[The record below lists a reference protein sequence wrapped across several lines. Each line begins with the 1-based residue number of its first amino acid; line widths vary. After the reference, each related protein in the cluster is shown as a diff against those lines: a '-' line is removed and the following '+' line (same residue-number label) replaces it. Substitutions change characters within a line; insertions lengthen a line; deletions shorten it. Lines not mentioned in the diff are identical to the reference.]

1 VQQDCG
7 IPAENLLGRDLAGSP
22 TLKSNWAVLI
32 MAYVLQQL
40 LNKSAKAYPEKPA
53 VWARGKSITYR
64 ELDERSN
71 QLAHLLREK
80 GINKGDRVGMFFPK
94 CVESIISMLGVLK
107 AGGVYVPLDP
117 QAPPD
122 RIGYIIG
129 NCGIRILITNIDK
142 RSVLTPETLSALE
155 CCILTEGAGD
165 GGDLVAWSRLAEF
178 PAAHAPEVSLIETD
192 LAYILYTSGSTGRPK
207 GVMLSHQN
215 ALTFVEWCAEEFQVR
230 SEDRLSNH
238 APLHFD
244 LSVFDVYSTL
254 EAGATV
260 YLITEDL
267 AVFPASLA
275 NFIETEAITIWYS
288 VPSALM
294 LLLLHG
300 RVTAE
305 KLKSIRIL
313 LFAGEVFPMKYLRQ
327 LAEVAPS
334 CELYNL
340 YGPTETNV
348 CTYYKVERERL
359 ASLEKLPIGIA
370 CANTEIF
377 SVTPEGRLAGK
388 DEAGELYVRGPAV
401 TSGYWADAEQT
412 AKVVVPNHFQHQ
424 SDEKMYRTGDMVTVG
439 DDGNYYFQGRRDS
452 MIKSRGYRIEL
463 GEIES
468 ALLSHPG
475 VREAAV
481 LAVPDEII
489 GNRIRA
495 VVATHIAGSLGV
507 LELQRYCA
515 SRVPRYM
522 VPELIDLCEEL
533 PKTSTGKID
542 RVKLAAEPAG
552 VR

>member
-1 VQQDCG
+1 
-7 IPAENLLGRDLAGSP
+7 
-22 TLKSNWAVLI
+22 

-40 LNKSAKAYPEKPA
+40 LSKSAKNYPEKPA

-64 ELDERSN
+64 ELEERSN
-71 QLAHLLREK
+71 QLAHLLRQR
-80 GINKGDRVGMFFPK
+80 GIQKGDRVGLFFPK
-94 CVESIISMLGVLK
+94 CVESIVSMLGVLK

-117 QAPPD
+117 QAPAD
-122 RIGYIIG
+122 RVGYIIG
-129 NCGIRILITNIDK
+129 NCGIRILITTAEK
-142 RSVLTPETLSALE
+142 RKDLTDETRGLLEASVLV
-155 CCILTEGAGD
+155 EGEGNGSD
-165 GGDLVAWSRLAEF
+165 RIAWSELGQF
-178 PAAHAPEVSLIETD
+178 PSDHAPQVTLVETD

-207 GVMLSHQN
+207 GVMLTHQN

-244 LSVFDVYSTL
+244 LSVFDVYNTL

-267 AVFPASLA
+267 ALFPTSLA
-275 NFIETEAITIWYS
+275 NFIDTQKITIWYS

-300 RVTAE
+300 RLTPE
-305 KLKSIRIL
+305 KLKSLRVI

-327 LAEVAPS
+327 LAEIS
-334 CELYNL
+334 QESELYNL

-359 ASLEKLPIGIA
+359 AGMERLPIGIA
-370 CANTEIF
+370 CANTECF
-377 SVTPEGRLAGK
+377 SVTPEGRLAEKG
-388 DEAGELYVRGPAV
+388 EAGELYVRGPSV
-401 TSGYWADAEQT
+401 TYGYWADPEKT
-412 AKVVVPNHFQHQ
+412 LKMVVPNHFQENFE
-424 SDEKMYRTGDMVTVG
+424 EKMYRTGDIVTVG
-439 DDGNYYFQGRRDS
+439 DDGNYYFKGRRDS
-452 MIKSRGYRIEL
+452 QIKSRGYRIEL

-495 VVATHIAGSLGV
+495 VVAPHIAGSLGV
-507 LELQRYCA
+507 LELQQYCA
-515 SRVPRYM
+515 SRVPKYM
-522 VPELIDLCEEL
+522 IPELVDLFDEL

-542 RVKLAAEPAG
+542 RVKLASEPAG
-552 VR
+552 AVRS

>member
-1 VQQDCG
+1 
-7 IPAENLLGRDLAGSP
+7 
-22 TLKSNWAVLI
+22 

-40 LNKSAKAYPEKPA
+40 LAKSAKAYPDKPA
-53 VWARGKSITYR
+53 VWARGKSVTYR

-71 QLAHLLREK
+71 QLAHLLVEK
-80 GINKGDRVGMFFPK
+80 GIQKGDRVGLFFPK
-94 CVESIISMLGVLK
+94 CVESIVSMLGVLK

-117 QAPPD
+117 QMPAD
-122 RIGYIIG
+122 RVGYIIA
-129 NCGIRILITNIDK
+129 NCGIRILITNSDK
-142 RSVLTPETLSALE
+142 RAALAPETLSLIE
-155 CCILTEGAGD
+155 NFILTEGEGD
-165 GGDLVAWSRLAEF
+165 GGNRIAWSKLAEY
-178 PAAHAPEVSLIETD
+178 PASHAPKVNLIETD

-244 LSVFDVYSTL
+244 LSVFDVYNTL

-267 AVFPASLA
+267 AVFPTSLA
-275 NFIETEAITIWYS
+275 NFIETQKITIWYS

-305 KLKSIRIL
+305 RLQSIRIL

-327 LAEVAPS
+327 LAEVSPAT
-334 CELYNL
+334 ELYNL

-359 ASLEKLPIGIA
+359 AGMETLPIGIA
-370 CANTEIF
+370 CANTDTF

-388 DEAGELYVRGPAV
+388 GEAGELYVRGPGV
-401 TSGYWADAEQT
+401 TNGYWADAEKT
-412 AKVVVPNHFQHQ
+412 AKMVVPNHFQEHFE
-424 SDEKMYRTGDMVTVG
+424 EKMYRTGDIVTVG
-439 DDGNYYFQGRRDS
+439 DDGNYYFKGRRDS
-452 MIKSRGYRIEL
+452 QIKSRGYRIEL

-495 VVATHIAGSLGV
+495 VVATNVPGALGV
-507 LELQRYCA
+507 LELQQYCA
-515 SRVPRYM
+515 SRVPKYM
-522 VPELIDLCEEL
+522 IPELIDLCDEL

-542 RVKLAAEPAG
+542 RVKLATETAA

>member
-1 VQQDCG
+1 
-7 IPAENLLGRDLAGSP
+7 
-22 TLKSNWAVLI
+22 

-40 LNKSAKAYPEKPA
+40 LSKSAKNYPEKPA

-71 QLAHLLREK
+71 QVAHLLHKR
-80 GINKGDRVGMFFPK
+80 GIQKGDRVGLFFPK
-94 CVESIISMLGVLK
+94 SLESIVSMLGVLK

-117 QAPPD
+117 QAPAD
-122 RIGYIIG
+122 RVGYIIG
-129 NCGIRILITNIDK
+129 NCGIRILITTLNK
-142 RSVLTPETLSALE
+142 RAELSEETRGLLE
-155 CCILTEGAGD
+155 ASILVEGEGN
-165 GGDLVAWSRLAEF
+165 GRDLIAWSSLSEF
-178 PAAHAPEVSLIETD
+178 PASHAPNVALVETD

-215 ALTFVEWCAEEFQVR
+215 ALTFVEWCAEEFGVR

-244 LSVFDVYSTL
+244 LSVFDVYNTL

-267 AVFPASLA
+267 ALFPTSLSS
-275 NFIETEAITIWYS
+275 FIENQKITIWYS

-300 RVTAE
+300 RLTPE
-305 KLKSIRIL
+305 KLKSLRVI

-327 LAEVAPS
+327 LAEISQQSA
-334 CELYNL
+334 LYNL

-359 ASLEKLPIGIA
+359 AGMEKLPIGIA
-370 CANTEIF
+370 CANTETF
-377 SVTPEGRLAGK
+377 SVTPDGQLAGK
-388 DEAGELYVRGPAV
+388 GEAGELYVRGPGV
-401 TSGYWADAEQT
+401 TYGYWADQEKT
-412 AKVVVPNHFQHQ
+412 HKMVVPNHFQEHFE
-424 SDEKMYRTGDMVTVG
+424 EKMYRTGDIVTVG

-495 VVATHIAGSLGV
+495 VVAAHIPGSVGV
-507 LELQRYCA
+507 LELQQYCA
-515 SRVPRYM
+515 SRVPKYM
-522 VPELIDLCEEL
+522 IPELVDLFDEL

-542 RVKLAAEPAG
+542 RVKLASEPVG
-552 VR
+552 VRS

>member
-1 VQQDCG
+1 
-7 IPAENLLGRDLAGSP
+7 
-22 TLKSNWAVLI
+22 

-40 LNKSAKAYPEKPA
+40 LSKSAKAYPDKPA

-64 ELDERSN
+64 ELEERSN
-71 QLAHLLREK
+71 QMAHLLRQR
-80 GINKGDRVGMFFPK
+80 GVQKGDRVGLFFPK

-117 QAPPD
+117 QAPAD
-122 RIGYIIG
+122 RIGYIIA
-129 NCGIRILITNIDK
+129 NCGIRILISNSER
-142 RSVLTPETLSALE
+142 RSALAPDTLSTLE
-155 CCILTEGAGD
+155 CCILTEGEGN
-165 GGDLVAWSRLAEF
+165 GSDLIAWSQLSDF
-178 PAAHAPEVSLIETD
+178 PAAHAPRVTLVETD

-207 GVMLSHQN
+207 GVMLTHQN

-230 SEDRLSNH
+230 SDDRLSNH

-244 LSVFDVYSTL
+244 LSVFDVYNTL

-267 AVFPASLA
+267 ALFPTSLA
-275 NFIETEAITIWYS
+275 NFIENQRITIWYS

-300 RVTAE
+300 RLTEE
-305 KLKSIRIL
+305 KLKSLRVI

-327 LAEVAPS
+327 LAEVS
-334 CELYNL
+334 QTSDLYNL

-359 ASLEKLPIGIA
+359 AGMEKLPIGVA
-370 CANTEIF
+370 CANTETF
-377 SVTPEGRLAGK
+377 SVMPDGRLAEKG
-388 DEAGELYVRGPAV
+388 EAGELYVRGPSV
-401 TSGYWADAEQT
+401 TYGYWADPEKT
-412 AKVVVPNHFQHQ
+412 KKMCVPNHFQENFE
-424 SDEKMYRTGDMVTVG
+424 EKAYRTGDIVTVG
-439 DDGNYYFQGRRDS
+439 EDGNYYFQGRRDS

-495 VVATHIAGSLGV
+495 VVAPHMAGSLGV
-507 LELQRYCA
+507 LELQQYCA
-515 SRVPRYM
+515 SRVPKYM
-522 VPELIDLCEEL
+522 IPELVDLYDEL

-542 RVKLAAEPAG
+542 RVKLASEPAG
-552 VR
+552 VARI

>member
-1 VQQDCG
+1 MLHFDEG
-7 IPAENLLGRDLAGSP
+7 NGNGDDL
-22 TLKSNWAVLI
+22 
-32 MAYVLQQL
+32 
-40 LNKSAKAYPEKPA
+40 
-53 VWARGKSITYR
+53 
-64 ELDERSN
+64 
-71 QLAHLLREK
+71 
-80 GINKGDRVGMFFPK
+80 
-94 CVESIISMLGVLK
+94 
-107 AGGVYVPLDP
+107 
-117 QAPPD
+117 
-122 RIGYIIG
+122 IG
-129 NCGIRILITNIDK
+129 
-142 RSVLTPETLSALE
+142 
-155 CCILTEGAGD
+155 
-165 GGDLVAWSRLAEF
+165 WSRLAEF
-178 PAAHAPEVSLIETD
+178 EAARAPKVDLIETD

-244 LSVFDVYSTL
+244 LSVFDVYNTL

-267 AVFPASLA
+267 AVFPTSLA
-275 NFIETEAITIWYS
+275 NFIETQKITIWYS

-305 KLKSIRIL
+305 RLKSIRIL

-327 LAEVAPS
+327 LAEVSPNS
-334 CELYNL
+334 ELYNL

-359 ASLEKLPIGIA
+359 AGMEKLPIGIA
-370 CANTEIF
+370 CANTDCF
-377 SVTPEGRLAGK
+377 SVTPEGRLTAPG
-388 DEAGELYVRGPAV
+388 EAGELYVRGPAV
-401 TSGYWADAEQT
+401 TNGYWADAEKT
-412 AKVVVPNHFQHQ
+412 AKMVVPNHFQHNFE
-424 SDEKMYRTGDMVTVG
+424 EKMYRTGDIVTVG
-439 DDGNYYFQGRRDS
+439 EDGNYYFQGRRDS

-495 VVATHIAGSLGV
+495 VVALHIAGSLSV
-507 LELQRYCA
+507 LELQHTARRGC
-515 SRVPRYM
+515 R
-522 VPELIDLCEEL
+522 
-533 PKTSTGKID
+533 ST
-542 RVKLAAEPAG
+542 
-552 VR
+552 